1 MFFLKIKNLYES
13 FDIQCV
19 LKSSIFRLN
28 LLFNFA
34 IIPLIG
40 NNFKT
45 KIFFLLKQIY
55 GGLSQDS
62 IWKLEILQ
70 SGYRSQPV

>member
-1 MFFLKIKNLYES
+1 MIEGLILQPF
-13 FDIQCV
+13 
-19 LKSSIFRLN
+19 
-28 LLFNFA
+28 FA
-34 IIPLIG
+34 IMPLVG